1 MLFCWGIHTAIL
13 STDAPLSAVQAMHRR
28 QLLNWLL
35 ASSVF
40 TLPLGIS
47 AAQIQHARLWR
58 TGNTLRL
65 VLDLS
70 GPVQYKTFSL
80 TAPDRLIIDVSGASL
95 KGDFSELVLANTGL
109 RSIRSGHYGQGD
121 TRIVLD
127 LDEPVQLSSFLLP
140 PQGGQGHRL
149 SLIHI

>member
-1 MLFCWGIHTAIL
+1 ML

-95 KGDFSELVLANTGL
+95 KA
-109 RSIRSGHYGQGD
+109 
-121 TRIVLD
+121 
-127 LDEPVQLSSFLLP
+127 
-140 PQGGQGHRL
+140 
-149 SLIHI
+149 